1 MIGQKSRDA
10 LIPVMVL
17 IVMVPTMVPVPAM
30 PPIFIRVTI
39 VAVAV
44 VAVVIGPHLLVTR
57 INVNSE
63 SVIRFDWMGVRAT
76 NPRAVNPNRQNF
88 SYDPFR
94 SLDVNESVFLLL

>member
-10 LIPVMVL
+10 LIPVVVL

-57 INVNSE
+57 IN
-63 SVIRFDWMGVRAT
+63 
-76 NPRAVNPNRQNF
+76 F